1 MAWSVAFREQ
11 VACNN
16 SGIVL
21 RLEFK
26 AVLCVTVNSA
36 PDVRFGS
43 KQTLKRFQP
52 MAALFPKADMD
63 HNCWDV
69 RLVPKADMPQ
79 IEALEPDRSK
89 K

>member
-43 KQTLKRFQP
+43 K
-52 MAALFPKADMD
+52 AD
-63 HNCWDV
+63 
-69 RLVPKADMPQ
+69 
-79 IEALEPDRSK
+79 IEAVSAHGSFIPKSGHAAN
-89 K
+89 

>member
-26 AVLCVTVNSA
+26 AVLSA
-36 PDVRFGS
+36 LGQ

-52 MAALFPKADMD
+52 MAALFPKADM
-63 HNCWDV
+63 
-69 RLVPKADMPQ
+69 PQ